1 MSHTIKI
8 RKESKRLKSD
18 KKEFIKDIIEEPRKN
33 SFISKENDFSLFN
46 RKNIDLINKSNEIE
60 EKNKEEINQNDTK
73 NNTRRIINNNYNNK
87 CILTPHECKS
97 IPLVIINSNKNMVY
111 SQCPAN
117 GYSNELTNPH
127 EPDELV
133 EISIS
138 DYLKKI
144 SETCIHMRCSKCTK
158 KYNPSL
164 NKKNHNKSNSSE
176 EEEDEEEEEEEDEE
190 DNENL
195 FFFCYSCNK
204 YFCKK
209 CKEEHVKHHNNVNEK
224 NLIEKHYIINV
235 DSIACRCFYHNEK
248 YLGYCNSCKQNV
260 CIECLNEK
268 THKSHEITSFKNI
281 MINSKEVS
289 EIKNK
294 INIEKK
300 NLDFFENLFN
310 ESINKIKTK
319 FYNLLE
325 NKKEI
330 CKLKEILVNQYEKKS
345 YNYQT
350 IMSCL
355 KLEFNTKNLTIF
367 SKLKDENSF
376 DLINL
381 IFDTLNET
389 PKYTYKK
396 TKTDNFSKKKEKIY
410 GEDNDSINKLTNSK
424 EKDNKDESKGK
435 KIKKKKIHK
444 KIISNSFSIDLNDE
458 ENNGSPLNIIK
469 ENMNNSLMNNSNNN
483 INSVNKKNPIRV
495 KKNTNILNNKDNNDI
510 NRSIFNK
517 KVIVNNLSS
526 IPIKEEKPKEDETNE
541 GNDDDLL
548 FFPKKKTFNKKESI
562 LNKIAPLQLKNLG
575 EEFLISDEG
584 GGKDSKG
591 DKDKIKSPK
600 FKKNKIY
607 KMKENGNLKDLI
619 LEDIQNKG
627 ELFSSLKVGYNYN
640 QELFGVENSQKITEP
655 DEKPINKENTDKDN
669 KENKENKDNKDNKDI
684 KDKDSIKDNNNKD
697 NTSNNNKGNN
707 NIIKKENKVE
717 NEQSINDISN
727 INNSK
732 ENSKANSKRKSKK
745 KLVMIKNEFSTDK
758 INISNANI
766 NSERDLKLLKG
777 GNENKSDNNIRN
789 SFFLSESMQKENS
802 NTNETNL
809 NISNTSH
816 NNNNNNNSRIGNI
829 KIYKHHNKNK
839 NNEICLL
846 PYKRSQ
852 DSIHIPNKEKN
863 EKNNKKKLTTSLKEI
878 KNSEENEIVKSYI
891 ENEDYEDSLSFDS
904 LIKEKKNNKFEKKNA
919 KLLMVKKHLIEKP
932 NNSINSNT
940 EASVSMENSMKIKKD
955 NKGRIYSVKIK
966 NDPVWCV
973 LSMKNNEY
981 MSVGLASGIIR
992 IFNQNDFSQ
1001 KMYIEEHTG
1010 AIYSMYLTKKN
1021 SNCFLTSSTDK
1032 LIKKILISDNFNNYT
1047 VISTLKG
1054 HNSSIYKAIELN
1066 NNQILSCS
1074 DDGFLIIWEKITKK
1088 EENENNKIDNISEIN
1103 NSNNNISSPT
1113 STFNKLNFI
1122 NDFLNIENSGST
1134 GGKKNVQNI
1143 YIMNKKLN
1151 QTLNKGEI
1159 IYDILQI
1166 NNELFISSS
1175 LYGNLRFWSI
1185 NTMTNTHTIK
1195 EIQCNDSHNCLCII
1209 NKSVIAVLLNGKY
1222 GVALIDYIKK
1232 EVTHKIII
1240 EKNLEIKLSTIL
1252 LTSNKIVVI
1261 GGQNNSIKEESQVIY
1276 KYYKII
1282 KVKKANS
1289 AVFKYSLKFLNEH
1302 IKKCQKVMAED
1313 DIWLN
1318 AMTEGGS
1325 GTIINGLG
1333 STYMNKEYGQI
1344 YMFFKENVIDIN
1356 KENKNSIND
1365 NNNKNKKP

>member
-1 MSHTIKI
+1 MSNAIKA

-18 KKEFIKDIIEEPRKN
+18 KKEFIKEIIEEPRKG
-33 SFISKENDFSLFN
+33 SFIKKDNEFSIFN
-46 RKNIDLINKSNEIE
+46 LKNIDLINKSNEIE
-60 EKNKEEINQNDTK
+60 EKNKEDINQNETK
-73 NNTRRIINNNYNNK
+73 KNEMKNINDYNNK
-87 CILTPHECKS
+87 CIISPHECRS
-97 IPLVIINSNKNMVY
+97 LPLIIINPNKNTVF

-127 EPDELV
+127 EPDEV
-133 EISIS
+133 MEIPIN

-144 SETCIHMRCSKCTK
+144 SEPDTHVKCSKCNK
-158 KYNPSL
+158 KYNPSI

-176 EEEDEEEEEEEDEE
+176 EEEDEEEEEEEDDE
-190 DNENL
+190 DNDNQ
-195 FFFCYSCNK
+195 FFLCYSCNK

-209 CKEEHVKHHNNVNEK
+209 CKEEHVKHLNVNDK
-224 NLIEKHYIINV
+224 SLIEKHYVINV
-235 DSIACRCFYHNEK
+235 DCLPCRCLYHNEK
-248 YLGYCNSCKQNV
+248 YLGYCNNCKQNV
-260 CIECLNEK
+260 CIECLNGK
-268 THKSHEITSFKNI
+268 LHKSHEIVFFKNI

-300 NLDFFENLFN
+300 NLEFFENLFM

-330 CKLKEILVNQYEKKS
+330 CRLKEILINQYEKHS

-350 IMSCL
+350 IMTCL
-355 KLEFNTKNLTIF
+355 KMEFNAKNLTIF

-396 TKTDNFSKKKEKIY
+396 TKTDNFSKKKENLNND
-410 GEDNDSINKLTNSK
+410 DNKNINKMNKSK
-424 EKDNKDESKGK
+424 EKDIKEESKSK
-435 KIKKKKIHK
+435 KVKKKKIHK
-444 KIISNSFSIDLNDE
+444 KIISNSFSIDLNEE
-458 ENNGSPLNIIK
+458 ENNVSQVNINK
-469 ENMNNSLMNNSNNN
+469 ENSNNSLINNNSINNSNG
-483 INSVNKKNPIRV
+483 NKKNLIRV
-495 KKNTNILNNKDNNDI
+495 KKNNNILNNSKDTKEHKDKSDLSRN
-510 NRSIFNK
+510 IFNK
-517 KVIVNNLSS
+517 KVILNNLSS
-526 IPIKEEKPKEDETNE
+526 KPIEEEKPKEEETDE

-548 FFPKKKTFNKKESI
+548 FFPKKKSFRKKDKKM
-562 LNKIAPLQLKNLG
+562 NKIAPLQLKNLG
-575 EEFLISDEG
+575 EEFLLSDEG
-584 GGKDSKG
+584 GGKDSKT

-607 KMKENGNLKDLI
+607 KMKGNENLKDLI

-655 DEKPINKENTDKDN
+655 DERPIN
-669 KENKENKDNKDNKDI
+669 KENKENKEIKENKGNKDNEDNKDKDI
-684 KDKDSIKDNNNKD
+684 IEDNNNKD
-697 NTSNNNKGNN
+697 NNKNN
-707 NIIKKENKVE
+707 NISKENSAIKKEKKIE
-717 NEQSINDISN
+717 NEISNIDLNNINLAN

-732 ENSKANSKRKSKK
+732 ESSKTNSKRKSKK
-745 KLVMIKNEFSTDK
+745 KLVMIKNEFSIDK
-758 INISNANI
+758 NLINNSNLNT
-766 NSERDLKLLKG
+766 ERDIKLLKG

-789 SFFLSESMQKENS
+789 SFFLSDNMQKELTS
-802 NTNETNL
+802 EANL

-816 NNNNNNNSRIGNI
+816 NNNSKISNI

-839 NNEICLL
+839 NNELCLL

-852 DSIHIPNKEKN
+852 DCIHIPSKEKN
-863 EKNNKKKLTTSLKEI
+863 EKTKKQKLAASLKEI
-878 KNSEENEIVKSYI
+878 KNNEDNEIVKSYL
-891 ENEDYEDSLSFDS
+891 ENEEYEDSLSFDS
-904 LIKEKKNNKFEKKNA
+904 LIKEKKNNKFEKKNS

-932 NNSINSNT
+932 NNSINSNN
-940 EASVSMENSMKIKKD
+940 EASASMENSMKIKKD
-955 NKGRIYSVKIK
+955 SKGRIYSVKIK

-992 IFNQNDFSQ
+992 IFNQNDFNP
-1001 KMYIEEHTG
+1001 KLNIEEHTG

-1032 LIKKILISDNFNNYT
+1032 LIKKILVSDNFNSYT
-1047 VISTLKG
+1047 VISTLIG

-1066 NNQILSCS
+1066 NNLILSCS
-1074 DDGFLIIWEKITKK
+1074 DDGFLIMWENYSKK
-1088 EENENNKIDNISEIN
+1088 EDENNKNDEIDS
-1103 NSNNNISSPT
+1103 SNNNVSSPT
-1113 STFNKLNFI
+1113 SNFNKLNFI
-1122 NDFLNIENSGST
+1122 NDFLNIESSGST
-1134 GGKKNVQNI
+1134 TGKKNNKYV
-1143 YIMNKKLN
+1143 MNKKLN
-1151 QTLNKGEI
+1151 QMLNKGEI

-1166 NNELFISSS
+1166 NNEIFISSS
-1175 LYGNLRFWSI
+1175 LYGNLRFWNI
-1185 NTMTNTHTIK
+1185 NTMTNTDTIK
-1195 EIQCNDSHNCLCII
+1195 DIQCNDSHNCLCII
-1209 NKSVIAVLLNGKY
+1209 NKTVIAVLLNGKY

-1261 GGQNNSIKEESQVIY
+1261 GGQNNSMKDESQVIY

-1289 AVFKYSLKFLNEH
+1289 SVFKYSLKFLNEH
-1302 IKKCQKVMAED
+1302 VKKSQKLTSED

-1318 AMTEGGS
+1318 AMTEGGN

-1333 STYMNKEYGQI
+1333 STFMNKEYGQI
-1344 YMFFKENVIDIN
+1344 YLFFKESLIDMN

-1365 NNNKNKKP
+1365 NNRNKKQ

>member
-1 MSHTIKI
+1 MSNAIKA

-18 KKEFIKDIIEEPRKN
+18 KKEFIKEIIEEPRKG
-33 SFISKENDFSLFN
+33 SFIKKDNEFSIFN
-46 RKNIDLINKSNEIE
+46 LKNIDLINKSNEIE
-60 EKNKEEINQNDTK
+60 EKNKEDINQNETK
-73 NNTRRIINNNYNNK
+73 KNEMKNINDYNNK
-87 CILTPHECKS
+87 CIISPHECRS
-97 IPLVIINSNKNMVY
+97 LPLIIINPNKNTVF

-127 EPDELV
+127 EPDEV
-133 EISIS
+133 MEIPIN

-144 SETCIHMRCSKCTK
+144 SEPDTHVKCSKCNK
-158 KYNPSL
+158 KYNPSI

-176 EEEDEEEEEEEDEE
+176 EEEDEEEEEEEDDE
-190 DNENL
+190 DNDNQ
-195 FFFCYSCNK
+195 FFLCYSCNK

-209 CKEEHVKHHNNVNEK
+209 CKEEHVKHLNVNDK
-224 NLIEKHYIINV
+224 SLIEKHYVINV
-235 DSIACRCFYHNEK
+235 DCLPCRCLYHNEK
-248 YLGYCNSCKQNV
+248 YLGYCNNCKQNV
-260 CIECLNEK
+260 CIECLNGK
-268 THKSHEITSFKNI
+268 LHKSHEIVFFKNI

-300 NLDFFENLFN
+300 NLEFFENLFM

-330 CKLKEILVNQYEKKS
+330 CRLKEILINQYEKHS

-350 IMSCL
+350 IMTCL
-355 KLEFNTKNLTIF
+355 KMEFNAKNLTIF

-396 TKTDNFSKKKEKIY
+396 TKTDNFSKKKENLNND
-410 GEDNDSINKLTNSK
+410 DNKNINKMNKSK
-424 EKDNKDESKGK
+424 EKDIKEESKSK
-435 KIKKKKIHK
+435 KVKKKKIHK
-444 KIISNSFSIDLNDE
+444 KIISNSFSIDLNEE
-458 ENNGSPLNIIK
+458 ENNVSQVNINK
-469 ENMNNSLMNNSNNN
+469 ENSNNSLINNNSINNSNG
-483 INSVNKKNPIRV
+483 NKKNLIRV
-495 KKNTNILNNKDNNDI
+495 KKNNNILNNSKDTKEHKDKSDLSRN
-510 NRSIFNK
+510 IFNK
-517 KVIVNNLSS
+517 KVILNNLSS
-526 IPIKEEKPKEDETNE
+526 KPIEEEKPKEEETDE

-548 FFPKKKTFNKKESI
+548 FFPKKKSFRKKDKKM
-562 LNKIAPLQLKNLG
+562 NKIAPLQLKNLG
-575 EEFLISDEG
+575 EEFLLSDEG
-584 GGKDSKG
+584 GGKDSKT

-607 KMKENGNLKDLI
+607 KMKGNENLKDLI

-655 DEKPINKENTDKDN
+655 DERPINKENKEIKEI
-669 KENKENKDNKDNKDI
+669 KENKGNKDNEDNKD
-684 KDKDSIKDNNNKD
+684 KDIIEDNNNKD
-697 NTSNNNKGNN
+697 NNKNN
-707 NIIKKENKVE
+707 NISKENSAIKKEKKIE
-717 NEQSINDISN
+717 NEISNIDLNNINLAN

-732 ENSKANSKRKSKK
+732 ESSKTNSKRKSKK
-745 KLVMIKNEFSTDK
+745 KLVMIKNEFSIDK
-758 INISNANI
+758 NLINNSNLNT
-766 NSERDLKLLKG
+766 ERDIKLLKG

-789 SFFLSESMQKENS
+789 SFFLSDNMQKELTS
-802 NTNETNL
+802 EANL

-816 NNNNNNNSRIGNI
+816 NNNSKISNI

-839 NNEICLL
+839 NNELCLL

-852 DSIHIPNKEKN
+852 DCIHIPSKEKN
-863 EKNNKKKLTTSLKEI
+863 EKTKKQKLAASLKEI
-878 KNSEENEIVKSYI
+878 KNNEDNEIVKSYL
-891 ENEDYEDSLSFDS
+891 ENEEYEDSLSFDS
-904 LIKEKKNNKFEKKNA
+904 LIKEKKNNKFEKKNS

-932 NNSINSNT
+932 NNSINSNN
-940 EASVSMENSMKIKKD
+940 EASASMENSMKIKKD
-955 NKGRIYSVKIK
+955 SKGRIYSVKIK

-992 IFNQNDFSQ
+992 IFNQNDFNP
-1001 KMYIEEHTG
+1001 KLNIEEHTG
-1010 AIYSMYLTKKN
+1010 AIYSMHLTKKN

-1032 LIKKILISDNFNNYT
+1032 LIKKILVSDNFNSYT
-1047 VISTLKG
+1047 VISTLIG

-1066 NNQILSCS
+1066 NNLILSCS
-1074 DDGFLIIWEKITKK
+1074 DDGFLIMWENYSKK
-1088 EENENNKIDNISEIN
+1088 EDENNKNDEIDS
-1103 NSNNNISSPT
+1103 SNNNVSSPT
-1113 STFNKLNFI
+1113 SNFNKLNFI
-1122 NDFLNIENSGST
+1122 NDFLNIESSGST
-1134 GGKKNVQNI
+1134 TGKKNNKYV
-1143 YIMNKKLN
+1143 MNKKLN
-1151 QTLNKGEI
+1151 QMLNKGEI

-1166 NNELFISSS
+1166 NNEIFISSS
-1175 LYGNLRFWSI
+1175 LYGNLRFWNI
-1185 NTMTNTHTIK
+1185 NTMTNTDTIK
-1195 EIQCNDSHNCLCII
+1195 DIQCNDSHNCLCII
-1209 NKSVIAVLLNGKY
+1209 NKTVIAVLLNGKY

-1261 GGQNNSIKEESQVIY
+1261 GGQNNSMKDESQVIY

-1289 AVFKYSLKFLNEH
+1289 SVFKYSLKFLNEH
-1302 IKKCQKVMAED
+1302 VKKSQKLTSED

-1318 AMTEGGS
+1318 AMTEGGN

-1333 STYMNKEYGQI
+1333 STFMNKEYGQI
-1344 YMFFKENVIDIN
+1344 YLFFKESLIDMN

-1365 NNNKNKKP
+1365 NNRNKKQ